1 MFGHSSFFPTEGESL
16 RSWFSKRILPLVL
29 AIPVAVSGVS
39 VAQAATAPTLG
50 AAESY
55 AVFGKAGVT
64 NDSAVGTTHI
74 WGNVGAD
81 ATNVTDLNDAT
92 QVDGVIDSGAGV
104 EAAILTA
111 YGVLAGQTPD
121 GALDLA
127 GTNTVTPGLYTVGA
141 TTLNGTLTLDGAGV
155 YIFRSSSSISTSGPA
170 VVSLINGAT
179 PCNVFWQIPAAMTIG
194 AGTQMVGTIITNTE
208 LISLAAGAT
217 LQGRALS
224 RIAQVTLDSNQIT
237 EPTCASEEVA
247 VVTEGRRRL
256 HSPMISV
263 TKIPSPLALPGPGSV
278 TYTYEVSNPGEYTM
292 NNITL
297 ADDKCDDVNYVSGDI
312 NNDSLLQRTEVWK
325 YSCTTW
331 LTQHTYNVATA
342 IGYANGLPANDI
354 AYATVNVGSQLTPPL
369 IHVVKTPN
377 ISLLPYGG
385 GTVTYTYEVSNP
397 GMVSLHYVQVTD
409 NKCNG
414 VSYVS
419 GDVNDDDTLDV
430 NETWTYTCKADL
442 DVTTKNTVTATG
454 NANNETAIDYA
465 FVTVVVAPRP
475 AIVVPVIHSSAPAEP
490 TAPVPTP
497 EVPLLPNTG
506 VGPQTTGIAWEASGL
521 LLAISFVLASYQAK
535 RFLSSKN

>member
-1 MFGHSSFFPTEGESL
+1 MLEHSSFPSEGKSL
-16 RSWFSKRILPLVL
+16 QQWFCTGILLLIL
-29 AIPVAVSGVS
+29 AIPMAISGVS
-39 VAQAATAPTLG
+39 VAHAATAPTLG
-50 AAESY
+50 AAETY

-64 NDSAVGTTHI
+64 NDSAAGTTHI

-81 ATNVTDLNDAT
+81 ATNVTDLDDAT
-92 QVDGVIDSGAGV
+92 QVDGVIDSGTGV

-111 YGVLAGQTPD
+111 YGVLAGQAPD
-121 GALDLA
+121 GVLDLS

-194 AGTQMVGTIITNTE
+194 AGTQMVGTIITDTE

-224 RIAQVTLDSNQIT
+224 RIAQVTLDSSQIT
-237 EPTCASEEVA
+237 EPTCVSEEVA

-263 TKIPSPLALPGPGSV
+263 TKVPNPLALPGPGSV
-278 TYTYEVSNPGEYTM
+278 TYTYKVSNPGEYTM
-292 NNITL
+292 DNITL

-312 NNDSLLQRTEVWK
+312 NNDSLLQRTEVWE
-325 YSCTTW
+325 YHCTAW
-331 LTQHTYNVATA
+331 LTQHTYNAATA
-342 IGYANGLPANDI
+342 IGYANGLPAHDI
-354 AYATVNVGSQLTPPL
+354 AYATVNVGSQLPPPL
-369 IHVVKTPN
+369 IHVIKTPN
-377 ISLLPYGG
+377 MFLLPYGG

-397 GMVSLHYVQVTD
+397 GIVALHYVQISD
-409 NKCNG
+409 NKCDD
-414 VSYVS
+414 VHYVS
-419 GDVNDDDTLDV
+419 GDINDDNTLDM
-430 NETWTYTCKADL
+430 NETWIYTCKANL
-442 DVTTKNTVTATG
+442 DVTTKNTVTAMG
-454 NANNETAIDYA
+454 NANNETAVDVA

-475 AIVVPVIHSSAPAEP
+475 AIVVPTVHSSAPPEP

-506 VGPQTTGIAWEASGL
+506 VGPQSTSIVWGASSLLIAL
-521 LLAISFVLASYQAK
+521 SFVLATYQAK
-535 RFLSSKN
+535 RFLASRK